1 MTISVK
7 WKKIV
12 VAVTSWQCMNP
23 RRLLLII
30 ASKLSAAVT
39 FTKLSDNVKEVTI
52 IRVKKYKC
60 PMNVQEFYQEEENE
74 KAL

>member
-1 MTISVK
+1 
-7 WKKIV
+7 
-12 VAVTSWQCMNP
+12 MNP

>member
-1 MTISVK
+1 
-7 WKKIV
+7 
-12 VAVTSWQCMNP
+12 MNP

-60 PMNVQEFYQEEENE
+60 PRNVQGFCQEEENE